1 MKTMKSK
8 YADYQKRK
16 FMFKILY
23 LPFLLICIFLIGCG
37 LLDTNQTSNEIGII
51 ELIEPNI
58 NDQNSAVKTM
68 NSDSG
73 YQMEKPEQ
81 MLEVPDTVK
90 AGQAFDIK
98 VWTIGLNSC
107 WKEDGADL
115 KQENNNVTI
124 TPYDLDT
131 RKEDENKPCL
141 DVIIYPRRTL
151 EIVLETPGEAVIN
164 LVGRQ
169 IHYDESEEKIVEY
182 TTTIVVE

>member
-1 MKTMKSK
+1 MKPKHD
-8 YADYQKRK
+8 AYQKRK
-16 FMFKILY
+16 LMFKILY
-23 LPFLLICIFLIGCG
+23 IPFLLLCIFLTGCG
-37 LLDTNQTSNEIGII
+37 LLDTNQTSNKIGII
-51 ELIEPNI
+51 ELIEPNSS
-58 NDQNSAVKTM
+58 DQNSAEKTV

-90 AGQAFDIK
+90 AGQAFDVK

-115 KQENNNVTI
+115 VQENNNVTI

-131 RKEDENKPCL
+131 RKEDDSKACL
-141 DVIIYPRRTL
+141 DVIIFPQRTL

-169 IHYDESEEKIVEY
+169 IHYDEPEEKIVEY